1 MDRKTLIQLIIILII
16 IIISISIYL
25 GYFNES
31 PKSLLINSNAE
42 KIETNTDKTTNYIKS
57 ISYTSNI
64 GGNRYEITA
73 ESAKIK
79 VDTPDIMFLEN
90 VIAYIT
96 IKNTDTIKITSNFG
110 KYNSKIYDTVFSK
123 DVVATYPDH
132 KITGEYLDFSFINN
146 TGTFSTNVIYTN
158 DKAKMF
164 ADKIEIDLISNDTK
178 IFMFDDFKKILIKG
192 TK

>member
-31 PKSLLINSNAE
+31 PKNLKINSNAE
-42 KIETNTDKTTNYIKS
+42 KIGTNTDKTTNYIEN
-57 ISYTSNI
+57 INYTSNI
-64 GGNRYEITA
+64 SGNRYKITA

-96 IKNTDTIKITSNFG
+96 IKNTDTIKITSSFG
-110 KYNSKIYDTVFSK
+110 KYNSQNYDTVFSK

-132 KITGEYLDFSFINN
+132 KIIGEYLDFSFINN
-146 TGTFSTNVIYTN
+146 IGTFSTNIIYTN

-164 ADKIEIDLISNDTK
+164 ADKIEIDLTSNDTK
-178 IFMFDDFKKILIKG
+178 IFMFDDLKKILIKG